1 MTDVSAILSLGTH
14 LKLAADLLKSV
25 LDLGDR
31 AASSSQV
38 ASELVESLNAKIR
51 ELHAEIVAAYA
62 SAFTAQAD
70 QFALANRVRELEEQL
85 MQAKD
90 WSAEQERYALDDVDR
105 GVFAYALKPG
115 VEPAE
120 PPHWLCQQC
129 FQQQR
134 KSVLQL
140 AGQAAG
146 RHSRWLCGACGQALL
161 VRQGTHPA
169 RATSP

>member
-38 ASELVESLNAKIR
+38 ASELVESLNTKIR

-90 WSAEQERYALDDVDR
+90 WSAEKERDVMHAVDA
-105 GVFAYALKPG
+105 GAFAYVLKPG
-115 VEPAE
+115 VKPAE

-140 AGQAAG
+140 AGHAAG
-146 RHSRWLCGACGQALL
+146 HHSRWLCGACEQALL

-169 RATSP
+169 CVTSP

>member
-38 ASELVESLNAKIR
+38 ASKLVESLNIKIR
-51 ELHAEIVAAYA
+51 ELRTEVLAAYA

-70 QFALANRVRELEEQL
+70 QFSLSNRVRELEEELAQRE
-85 MQAKD
+85 D
-90 WSAEQERYALDDVDR
+90 WAAEKERYALDDVDR
-105 GVFAYALKPG
+105 GVFAYALKPD
-115 VEPAE
+115 VKTTE

-129 FQQQR
+129 MEQQR

-146 RHSRWLCGACGQALL
+146 RHSRWLCGACKQVLL

-169 RATSP
+169 RSSSP

>member
-14 LKLAADLLKSV
+14 LKLVADLLKSV

-51 ELHAEIVAAYA
+51 ELHTEVLAAYA

-70 QFALANRVRELEEQL
+70 QLSLSNRVRELEEELAQRE
-85 MQAKD
+85 D
-90 WSAEQERYALDDVDR
+90 WSAEQERYVMHAVDA
-105 GVFAYALKPG
+105 GAFTYVLKPG

-146 RHSRWLCGACGQALL
+146 RHSRWLCGACKQVLL
-161 VRQGTHPA
+161 VRQGKHPD

>member
-38 ASELVESLNAKIR
+38 ASELVESLNTKIR

-62 SAFTAQAD
+62 RAFTAQ
-70 QFALANRVRELEEQL
+70 
-85 MQAKD
+85 
-90 WSAEQERYALDDVDR
+90 
-105 GVFAYALKPG
+105 GVK
-115 VEPAE
+115 PAE

-140 AGQAAG
+140 AGHAAG
-146 RHSRWLCGACGQALL
+146 HHSRWLCGACEQALL

-169 RATSP
+169 CVTSP